1 MPEIVLQNMEEYEL
15 TMHMNLVLYFIY
27 GIKIFRIHD
36 NNLSDSTLVRRW
48 VTLFGARI
56 NATRNGNGE

>member
-1 MPEIVLQNMEEYEL
+1 MPEIALQNMEEYEL

-56 NATRNGNGE
+56 NAT

>member
-1 MPEIVLQNMEEYEL
+1 MPEIALQNMEEYEL

-48 VTLFGARI
+48 VTQFGARI
-56 NATRNGNGE
+56 NAT